1 MKITK
6 YILSFTFLL
15 VVLCAEAQQLR
26 KEAFDL
32 LNLDYPG
39 LERVKAACDRQQWD
53 EAAKALLDYYRQRT
67 GIGHPDIDMQNIKI
81 SKEEQKKRLESRLQ
95 DPDKLWKFCMDDL
108 DDRNRWDEFQTAYQD
123 LIEKTSTPEAP
134 WYIIPADRK
143 WYRNLVVARLM
154 VEKLRHLQLSLP
166 TPNFDPASIIIP
178 D

>member
-1 MKITK
+1 
-6 YILSFTFLL
+6 
-15 VVLCAEAQQLR
+15 
-26 KEAFDL
+26 
-32 LNLDYPG
+32 
-39 LERVKAACDRQQWD
+39 
-53 EAAKALLDYYRQRT
+53 
-67 GIGHPDIDMQNIKI
+67 
-81 SKEEQKKRLESRLQ
+81 
-95 DPDKLWKFCMDDL
+95 MDDL
-108 DDRNRWDEFQTAYQD
+108 DDRNRWDEFQTAYKD

>member
-1 MKITK
+1 MTWMTEI
-6 YILSFTFLL
+6 
-15 VVLCAEAQQLR
+15 VGM
-26 KEAFDL
+26 
-32 LNLDYPG
+32 N
-39 LERVKAACDRQQWD
+39 
-53 EAAKALLDYYRQRT
+53 
-67 GIGHPDIDMQNIKI
+67 
-81 SKEEQKKRLESRLQ
+81 SR
-95 DPDKLWKFCMDDL
+95 
-108 DDRNRWDEFQTAYQD
+108 QD

>member
-1 MKITK
+1 MLAEEGTVIIK
-6 YILSFTFLL
+6 LFL
-15 VVLCAEAQQLR
+15 
-26 KEAFDL
+26 
-32 LNLDYPG
+32 N
-39 LERVKAACDRQQWD
+39 
-53 EAAKALLDYYRQRT
+53 
-67 GIGHPDIDMQNIKI
+67 I

-108 DDRNRWDEFQTAYQD
+108 DDRNRWDEFQTAYQ
-123 LIEKTSTPEAP
+123 EAP

>member
-1 MKITK
+1 
-6 YILSFTFLL
+6 
-15 VVLCAEAQQLR
+15 
-26 KEAFDL
+26 
-32 LNLDYPG
+32 
-39 LERVKAACDRQQWD
+39 
-53 EAAKALLDYYRQRT
+53 
-67 GIGHPDIDMQNIKI
+67 
-81 SKEEQKKRLESRLQ
+81 
-95 DPDKLWKFCMDDL
+95 MDDL
-108 DDRNRWDEFQTAYQD
+108 DDRNRWDEFQTASQD

>member
-1 MKITK
+1 MT
-6 YILSFTFLL
+6 
-15 VVLCAEAQQLR
+15 
-26 KEAFDL
+26 
-32 LNLDYPG
+32 
-39 LERVKAACDRQQWD
+39 WM
-53 EAAKALLDYYRQRT
+53 T
-67 GIGHPDIDMQNIKI
+67 GIVGMN
-81 SKEEQKKRLESRLQ
+81 SRQ
-95 DPDKLWKFCMDDL
+95 P
-108 DDRNRWDEFQTAYQD
+108 TQD